1 MPSVGEIAWLLV
13 HPNQLQAILQWKL
26 WHEPVHVRDPS
37 KESETERAC
46 FKYLDLTSRSFAAV
60 IKELNPELLMP
71 ICLFYLALRGLDTIE
86 DDMTLPNEKKIPLLR
101 NFDSY
106 MEIDGWTFKDNGPNE
121 KDRELLVNFD
131 KVIVELK
138 RMKPEYYAIVRDI
151 TTKMGNG
158 MADYALNAEHNAN
171 GVNTIVDY
179 ELYCHYVAGLVGDG
193 LTRLFVEAKLANPAL
208 LERPALTE
216 SMGQFLQ
223 KTNIIRDVHEDF
235 LDKRRFWPKEI
246 WSKHVDNWDDLF
258 DTSNPVFRRKALEC
272 SSEMVLNALK
282 HADECLFYMAGIRD
296 QSVFNFVAIPQS
308 MAIAT
313 LELVFRNPAIFSS
326 HIKITK
332 GDACQLM
339 NESTQNLRVVC
350 DVFRRYLRRIH
361 KKNDPRDPLYTAI
374 SLQCSKIEQFIES
387 IFPSQDIKTIQR
399 IQEMRTSGAD
409 AAAKP
414 ASAEKS
420 AHWADSLALVGVM
433 VSMMLFVGLLMVG
446 SAWILSKNLD
456 KIVAFFDAYQ
466 SPAPAAVTEGIV
478 HGEL

>member
-1 MPSVGEIAWLLV
+1 MPSMGQIAWLLM
-13 HPNQLQAILQWKL
+13 HPAQLQSIIQWKL
-26 WHEPVHVRDPS
+26 WHKPIYVADPS
-37 KESETERAC
+37 RQSEAERAC
-46 FKYLDLTSRSFAAV
+46 FEYLDLTSRSFAAV
-60 IKELNPELLMP
+60 IKELKPELLLP
-71 ICLFYLALRGLDTIE
+71 ICLFYLVLRAVDTIE

-106 MEIDGWTFKDNGPNE
+106 MEIDGWTFKGNGPNE

-131 KVIVELK
+131 KVIFELK
-138 RMKPEYYAIVRDI
+138 RMNPAWYAIVRD
-151 TTKMGNG
+151 TTAQMSNG
-158 MADYALNAEHNAN
+158 MADYLLNAEHNSN
-171 GVNTIVDY
+171 GADTIVEY
-179 ELYCHYVAGLVGDG
+179 ELYCHYASGLVSKGM
-193 LTRLFVEAKLANPAL
+193 TRMFIESNLANPAL
-208 LERPALTE
+208 LERPVLTE

-223 KTNIIRDVHEDF
+223 KTNIIRDVHEDCME
-235 LDKRRFWPKEI
+235 KRRFWPKEI
-246 WSKHVDNWDDLF
+246 WSKHVDNWDDMF
-258 DTSNPVFRRKALEC
+258 DMSNPVFRQKALEC

-313 LELVFRNPAIFSS
+313 LELVFRNPAIFYS

-387 IFPSQDIKTIQR
+387 IFPTQDVKK
-399 IQEMRTSGAD
+399 IQEEQTSTAAVAGA
-409 AAAKP
+409 AP
-414 ASAEKS
+414 ADKTM
-420 AHWADSLALVGVM
+420 HWSDGM
-433 VSMMLFVGLLMVG
+433 VLIGCMAGMMLIVGGLIAG
-446 SAWILSKNLD
+446 S
-456 KIVAFFDAYQ
+456 
-466 SPAPAAVTEGIV
+466 P
-478 HGEL
+478 